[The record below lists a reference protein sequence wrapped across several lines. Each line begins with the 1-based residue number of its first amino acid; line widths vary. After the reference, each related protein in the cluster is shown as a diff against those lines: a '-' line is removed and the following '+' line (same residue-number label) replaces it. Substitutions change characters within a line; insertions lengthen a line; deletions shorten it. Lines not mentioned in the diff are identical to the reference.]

1 MMKLQRVSLAIFVL
15 AFATSVQ
22 FLGAAEDYIIEEATG
37 EIVEEVPVGNAPINA
52 QQSQQQKQPQMQSQ
66 PQNNGTIAPNK
77 FDTDEYIIPNNPILK
92 ATNIITIRAIGM
104 GVAPENTIS
113 PAQALVLAKRA
124 AIADAY
130 RQLGEKMYGIR
141 VTAKDTVK
149 DAVIK
154 NSQIRTHVNGI
165 IRNAEIMETVYQDGL
180 CQVEMELKL
189 DGRRWYRVLS
199 AY

>member
-1 MMKLQRVSLAIFVL
+1 MKLKRILAVL
-15 AFATSVQ
+15 IALGLSFGST
-22 FLGAAEDYIIEEATG
+22 FLFAAEGEDYVIEEAAT
-37 EIVEEVPVGNAPINA
+37 EVIEEVPMGANSGSSMQQNAA
-52 QQSQQQKQPQMQSQ
+52 
-66 PQNNGTIAPNK
+66 
-77 FDTDEYIIPNNPILK
+77 DTDEFVIPNNPVLK
-92 ATNIITIRAIGM
+92 RTNIITIRAIGM
-104 GVAPENTIS
+104 GVAPESTIS

-141 VTAKDTVK
+141 INAKDTVK

-154 NSQIRTHVNGI
+154 SSQIRTQVNGL

-199 AY
+199 GY

>member
-1 MMKLQRVSLAIFVL
+1 MKLKRILAVL
-15 AFATSVQ
+15 IA
-22 FLGAAEDYIIEEATG
+22 LGLSFGSTLFAAEGEDYVIEEAA
-37 EIVEEVPVGNAPINA
+37 EEYVEEVPMDGGAVEGM
-52 QQSQQQKQPQMQSQ
+52 PQE
-66 PQNNGTIAPNK
+66 IE
-77 FDTDEYIIPNNPILK
+77 TDEYVIPNNPILK
-92 ATNIITIRAIGM
+92 PTNIITIRAIGM
-104 GVAPENTIS
+104 GVAPESTIS

-130 RQLGEKMYGIR
+130 RQLGEKMYGIK
-141 VTAKDTVK
+141 VNAKDTVK

-154 NSQIRTHVNGI
+154 SSQIRTQVNGM

-199 AY
+199 GY